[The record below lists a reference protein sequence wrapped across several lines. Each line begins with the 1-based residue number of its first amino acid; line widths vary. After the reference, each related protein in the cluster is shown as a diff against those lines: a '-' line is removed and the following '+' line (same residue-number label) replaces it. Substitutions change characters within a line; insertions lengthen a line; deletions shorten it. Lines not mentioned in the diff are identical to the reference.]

1 MMNDGLMRIGEAAQL
16 IGYKVNA
23 VYQLVHYRQIP
34 FIKLSPK
41 ALRFD
46 RAELIA
52 WIESK
57 KSQGRSE
64 GNGQQLKPADTCV
77 ESSGD

>member
-1 MMNDGLMRIGEAAQL
+1 MVNNNLMRIDEAAKM
-16 IGYKVNA
+16 IGYSVKA
-23 VYQLVHYRQIP
+23 MYGLVYKRQIP
-34 FIKLSPK
+34 FIKLGYK

-46 RAELIA
+46 RAEIEA

-64 GNGQQLKPADTCV
+64 GNGQQLKSTDTCV
-77 ESSGD
+77 ESGG